1 MSYIPYLCKFNSF
14 TWTDRV
20 LCQLTSP
27 VIPFSAEM
35 LQSLYVIH
43 STNKLPTSYSR
54 MCVLSQSVSR
64 LRLFV
69 TPCTATCQAPLS
81 RQEYWSGLPW
91 PPSGD
96 CPNPGI
102 KPRSSALQADSLR
115 SEPARKPKST
125 GVGSLSLLQGIF
137 PTLGIKSGS
146 PALQAGSL
154 PAELPG
160 KPPLTTRIISDF
172 SFCCDQESLAFHKF

>member
-1 MSYIPYLCKFNSF
+1 MLSTALISSPP
-14 TWTDRV
+14 
-20 LCQLTSP
+20 LTL
-27 VIPFSAEM
+27 A
-35 LQSLYVIH
+35 
-43 STNKLPTSYSR
+43 
-54 MCVLSQSVSR
+54 CVCLVSQSVVSDFLWPHVLQPAR
-64 LRLFV
+64 LLCPQGF
-69 TPCTATCQAPLS
+69 S

>member
-81 RQEYWSGLPW
+81 TGILQARILEWVAMASFRWLSQPRDQTQVFSIAGRFFTFWASKEAQEYWSGVP
-91 PPSGD
+91 
-96 CPNPGI
+96 
-102 KPRSSALQADSLR
+102 
-115 SEPARKPKST
+115 
-125 GVGSLSLLQGIF
+125 LLQWAITNMF
-137 PTLGIKSGS
+137 VMNNRKS
-146 PALQAGSL
+146 
-154 PAELPG
+154 
-160 KPPLTTRIISDF
+160 K
-172 SFCCDQESLAFHKF
+172 